1 MFDMITKRQLF
12 SCAVFLM
19 IALTGCTG
27 YADGENCVAR
37 DPSLERRDAGYE
49 LIDLRGRRAWLTTEW
64 TPEEYA
70 DFSLPLS
77 WVFWRKNDPRVGL
90 PDQSRFLRSPG
101 CESDGQFTY
110 MHAFDREFLQVVRLG
125 KIHRPRDGSG
135 LIRRIELEKHH
146 VLTFS
151 AGRTVNVLENPA
163 GEHFIS
169 VSRSLDRRNDTP
181 TLPEGWTLTE
191 RFLTEDL
198 QVDLTGNVSVLR
210 LDNEDSYQGPL
221 QNL

>member
-1 MFDMITKRQLF
+1 MMTKRQLF
-12 SCAVFLM
+12 SFAAVLT
-19 IALTGCTG
+19 IALTGCSG
-27 YADGENCVAR
+27 HSDQENCVSR
-37 DPSLERRDAGYE
+37 DPAFERRDAGYE
-49 LIDLRGRRAWLTTEW
+49 LIDLTGRRVWLTTEW

-101 CESDGQFTY
+101 CESDGQYNY
-110 MHAFDREFLQVVRLG
+110 MRDFDREFLQVVRLE
-125 KIHRPRDGSG
+125 KIHRPRDGHG

-146 VLTFS
+146 ALTFA
-151 AGRTVNVLENPA
+151 AGRTVSILENPA
-163 GEHFIS
+163 GEQFIS
-169 VSRSLDRRNDTP
+169 VSRSLDRVAESP
-181 TLPEGWTLTE
+181 TLPDGWTLTE
-191 RFLTEDL
+191 RLLTENL
-198 QVDLTGNVSVLR
+198 QVDLIGRVSVLR